1 MVITVVVE
9 LGIYGVSSD
18 CFTHSATTC
27 LTIFAVALLLVS
39 SFQMVIGLMLVAKTL
54 LTVKANSGRSLGSNR
69 R

>member
-27 LTIFAVALLLVS
+27 STIAVALLLVS